1 MLVNNNTQASLI
13 YQTQNKGSV
22 TVTNSDTSI
31 KSENGVDKI
40 TISDEGFN
48 AESKWQEI
56 ADQYDPENMS
66 YHELCKMSSNLE
78 SNGLITS
85 QEGLAL
91 RAPPSHGFAPDKK
104 YDTVALARKSVES
117 DQSFGVTQ
125 GKDVQLRVRALD
137 ILERLK
143 DLANTA

>member
-1 MLVNNNTQASLI
+1 MLVNNNAQASLI

-22 TVTNSDTSI
+22 TNSDIPI

-40 TISDEGFN
+40 TISDAGLN

-56 ADQYDPENMS
+56 ADKYDPENMS

-117 DQSFGVTQ
+117 DQSFGVAQ
-125 GKDVQLRVRALD
+125 GKDAQLRVRALD

-143 DLANTA
+143 NLGTA